1 MSFDNQIEI
10 FNMFRPEK
18 SGSLFTLDYVVESI
32 KSEPEYQKVDI
43 ITLTMQFESIFEEFP
58 TEYQVSEAKTE
69 DDLIW
74 KILGLLGWKDFD
86 RQVKLSDKGR
96 DNVPDG
102 LLYVDSDAKARASNC
117 EKDWERYRH
126 GSVVI
131 ESKRWLRP
139 LDRGNGN
146 THETTAPTSQL
157 LRYLRRADDL
167 TAGGIRWGILTNGA
181 VWRLYFQGA
190 RSVSEQFFEID
201 LFALIRST
209 EKELADTNHIAN
221 REHWLR
227 VFSVMFQKSSFAE
240 AQTGAKTFH
249 YKALKE
255 GRYYEERVTRK
266 LSEVVFKTVF
276 PELAKA
282 IAANGDDANLAD
294 VRHATLILLY
304 RLLFIFFAEDR
315 NLLPMRDERYRSYA
329 LRSKVREDVGQRKDQ
344 KKIFS
349 SVLYQY
355 WSAIE
360 ALTLAIDA
368 GDDSIGLPP
377 YNGGLFDRAATPLLN
392 DLRVPDSVMSE
403 VIDLLSF
410 EIHDGLRRYI
420 NYRNLS
426 VQQLGSI
433 YERLLEFELRH
444 DSNDG
449 LVVFPNSYAR
459 KSSGAYYTPE
469 SLVKLVIKETLQP
482 LIDDKLS
489 VFTLRCE
496 QLAQESVAE
505 KVTMRRLR
513 DVDPAEA
520 LLELRVCDPAMGSGH
535 FLVSLVD
542 YLADTVV
549 EAISEAASLVDWTE
563 QPYISPLVDRI
574 AKIRDKIEGNADK
587 NNWSVDSDQL
597 DDWNIIRR
605 IILKRCVYGVDKN
618 PMVVELAKVSLWLH
632 TFTAGAPLSFI
643 DHHLRCG
650 DSLYGESVGSVLA
663 RVSNSGHKFFI
674 SDELTAAYTSA
685 ADMHDIEK
693 LTDIEISEAH
703 ASAEMFERIKL
714 RTKPLNQFMK
724 LFHALDWLNSSDK
737 DNQTAISAWLDGQFG
752 NPIQVALGNVYLTA
766 ASTVADDKKQIEV
779 SETLV
784 NDSRPEA
791 RRFALLMGQALDL
804 INRENFLNWEV
815 TFPGVWQDWDEDRTG
830 GFDAIIGNPPWDIFE
845 FQEVP
850 WFEFRNSDIA
860 LIPRKSE
867 RIKAIQALETANP
880 SLWNEYNQARNRFD
894 QAVKQIKKKESAYR
908 WNNKGR
914 MDLYKLFAE
923 RAIKLL
929 APSGI
934 AGFLVKTGIATDKGT
949 ADFFH
954 SLATTKRVKNLYGFE
969 NRKVFFPDIHAGEKP
984 CVFIASRE
992 RRFETTNCA
1001 FGLHSIED
1009 LEQADRRLALSAEDF
1024 ALLNPNTNTAPVF
1037 RTTRDAKLTFLAYR
1051 RLPILHRQKEGTSS
1065 WPVAYH
1071 QMLNISSDESLFKT
1085 SQQLESE
1092 EGGYLVKTGHYQTS
1106 ESKWVPVFEGKMVQA
1121 YDHRASDIH
1130 INPHNVFRPGQQIA
1144 VPLEEKKNPDRLAK
1158 ARFYVDQ
1165 SQSNWPVK
1173 DQWIIGFKD
1182 VTATTNM
1189 RTMIATLIPKS
1200 AAANTLPVLSINAEV
1215 EERAL
1220 TASQILATLNSIAF
1234 DYIAR
1239 QKVPGIHFTW
1249 YVMKQLPIIPLD
1261 VVRDTLFG
1269 DKSAQQIIRDIVL
1282 ELTYTSND
1290 MASFAKDIGYVDS
1303 FGKVK
1308 KPFEWDEERRLR
1320 LIAKLDAIFFHLHGY
1335 FDTNDI
1341 AGSRANLSYI
1351 YSTFPIIEREENR
1364 RYRRYYSRDLALAY
1378 CNILSAGDPD
1388 AEPGL

>member
-1 MSFDNQIEI
+1 
-10 FNMFRPEK
+10 MFFPEK
-18 SGSLFTLDYVVESI
+18 SGSLFRFDYLVESI
-32 KSEPEYQKVDI
+32 KREPEYQKIDI
-43 ITLTMQFESIFEEFP
+43 NSLTSHLESVFEEFP
-58 TEYQVSEAKTE
+58 SEYPVSEAKTE

-74 KILGLLGWKDFD
+74 KILGILGWKDFD
-86 RQVKLSDKGR
+86 RQVKLADKGR

-102 LLYVDSDAKARASNC
+102 LLYLNSDEKARAGSC
-117 EKDWERYRH
+117 MKDWERYRH
-126 GSVVI
+126 GVAII

-146 THETTAPTSQL
+146 THETTAPTSQI
-157 LRYLRRADDL
+157 LRYLRRTEDL
-167 TAGGIRWGILTNGA
+167 TAGSIRWGFLTNGA
-181 VWRLYFQGA
+181 VWRLYFKGA

-209 EKELADTNHIAN
+209 EKDLADTIQFAN

-227 VFSVMFQKSSFAE
+227 VFLVMFQKSSFAE
-240 AQTGAKTFH
+240 TQTDAKTFH
-249 YKALKE
+249 YKAFKE

-282 IAANGDDANLAD
+282 IASNRHDANLVE

-315 NLLPMRDERYRSYA
+315 NLLPMKDERYRSYA
-329 LRSKVREDVGQRKDQ
+329 LRSKVREEVGQRKDQ

-377 YNGGLFDRAATPLLN
+377 YYGGLFDREATPLLN
-392 DLRVPDSVMSE
+392 DLRIPDSVMSE

-449 LVVFPNSYAR
+449 LAVFPNSYAR

-489 VFTLRCE
+489 LFRLRCE
-496 QLAQESVAE
+496 QLAQESIAE

-513 DVDPAEA
+513 DIDPAEA
-520 LLELRVCDPAMGSGH
+520 ILELKVCDPAMGSGH

-542 YLADTVV
+542 YLADSVV
-549 EAISEAASLVDWTE
+549 EAISETVSLVDWTE

-574 AKIRDKIEGNADK
+574 AKIREKIESNADK

-650 DSLYGESVGSVLA
+650 DSLYGESVGSLLS

-674 SDELTAAYTSA
+674 SDELTSAYTSA

-714 RTKPLNQFMK
+714 RTKPLDQFMK
-724 LFHALDWLNSSDK
+724 LFHALDWLDPSDK

-766 ASTVADDKKQIEV
+766 ASTVANDKKQIEV
-779 SETLV
+779 SETLQ

-791 RRFALLMGQALDL
+791 QRFAVLMGQALDL

-815 TFPGVWQDWDEDRTG
+815 TFPGVWQDWDEQKTG

-867 RIKAIQALETANP
+867 RVKAIQALESANP
-880 SLWNEYNQARNRFD
+880 SLWNEYNHARSRFD

-923 RAIKLL
+923 RAIELL

-934 AGFLVKTGIATDKGT
+934 AGFLVKIGIATDKGT

-954 SLATTKRVKNLYGFE
+954 SLATTKRVKTLYGFE

-1009 LEQADRRLALSAEDF
+1009 LEQADRRLALSAQDF

-1037 RTTRDAKLTFLAYR
+1037 RSSKDAELTFKAYR
-1051 RLPILHRQKEGTSS
+1051 KRPVLHRRNDGEAN
-1065 WPVAYH
+1065 WPVTYH
-1071 QMLNISSDESLFKT
+1071 QMLNISSDEALFKT
-1085 SQQLESE
+1085 SEQLQNK
-1092 EGGYLVKTGHYQTS
+1092 EGAFPIEKNRFQTQDS
-1106 ESKWVPVFEGKMVQA
+1106 VWVPIYEGKMVQA
-1121 YDHRASDIH
+1121 YDHRASDIYL
-1130 INPHNVFRPGQQIA
+1130 NRKNVFRPGQQVA
-1144 VPLEEKKNPDRLAK
+1144 VPTSEKQDPDRLAK
-1158 ARFYVDQ
+1158 PRFFVKE
-1165 SQSNWPVK
+1165 SKSRWPTE
-1173 DQWIIGFKD
+1173 DEWIIAFKD

-1189 RTMIATLIPKS
+1189 RTMIATIIPKS
-1200 AAANTLPVLSINAEV
+1200 AAANTLPVLSLHKGIQD
-1215 EERAL
+1215 RAL
-1220 TASQILATLNSIAF
+1220 VACQILATLNSIPF
-1234 DYIAR
+1234 DFIAR

-1249 YVMKQLPIIPLD
+1249 YILKQLPVIPLD
-1261 VVRDTLFG
+1261 DISSAMFG
-1269 DKSAQQIIRDIVL
+1269 TKSARQIIREIVV
-1282 ELTYTSND
+1282 ELSYTSND
-1290 MASFAKDIGYVDS
+1290 LSAFARDIGRVDRTGETPIPHS
-1303 FGKVK
+1303 
-1308 KPFEWDEERRLR
+1308 WNDEGRTRL
-1320 LIAKLDAIFFHLHGY
+1320 LAKLDAIFFHLYG
-1335 FDTNDI
+1335 FFESNDRER
-1341 AGSRANLSYI
+1341 SRDNIRYI
-1351 YSTFPIIEREENR
+1351 YSTFPIVEREER
-1364 RYRRYYSRDLALAY
+1364 KRFGRFYTRDLALAY
-1378 CNILSAGDPD
+1378 CNTLAAGEPD
-1388 AEPGL
+1388 AEPKV